1 MEHYTE
7 LRTWE
12 QDGYTIQVAY
22 APESCH
28 PGDCFDDTAYNIMD
42 ICDKINRGVY
52 DWFILRVTV
61 LALDA
66 VLATEYVGGMLYS
79 RVEEVFEDGVVDDM
93 VYAATVTARE
103 RASVLKAQLE
113 RILATETV

>member
-1 MEHYTE
+1 MEHFSQ

-28 PGDCFDDTAYNIMD
+28 PSDCFGD
-42 ICDKINRGVY
+42 
-52 DWFILRVTV
+52 
-61 LALDA
+61 
-66 VLATEYVGGMLYS
+66 TEYVGGMLYS

-93 VYAATVTARE
+93 VYAATVAARE